1 MTRQSPGEIEMPIR
15 NRGERLELTDAIA
28 GMTIRGAVQLG
39 ADAEIGSIEEGKKAD
54 LIVLERN
61 LFEIP
66 THEIHDVR
74 VLMTMMDGR
83 VVHE

>member
-1 MTRQSPGEIEMPIR
+1 MTRQLPGEIEMPVR
-15 NRGERLELTDAIA
+15 NRDERLELSDAIA
-28 GMTIRGAVQLG
+28 GMTIRAAVQLA
-39 ADAEIGSIEEGKKAD
+39 ADAEIGSIEQGKKAD
-54 LIVLERN
+54 LVVLERN